1 MTNHG
6 YEMNLEE
13 DVERLEKEL
22 EEAKDNLRVSE
33 NRSDVLTKELEEA
46 KQQNDILTVD
56 IEMGMELLKEAEEE
70 LEEALLKGEGGKP
83 FSDMLEME
91 EAMRQETDDVR

>member
-1 MTNHG
+1 MSATAQ
-6 YEMNLEE
+6 EK
-13 DVERLEKEL
+13 DERIIELKAKL
-22 EEAKDNLRVSE
+22 EEAR
-33 NRSDVLTKELEEA
+33 
-46 KQQNDILTVD
+46 QQNDILTVD

-70 LEEALLKGEGGKP
+70 LEEALKGEGGKP